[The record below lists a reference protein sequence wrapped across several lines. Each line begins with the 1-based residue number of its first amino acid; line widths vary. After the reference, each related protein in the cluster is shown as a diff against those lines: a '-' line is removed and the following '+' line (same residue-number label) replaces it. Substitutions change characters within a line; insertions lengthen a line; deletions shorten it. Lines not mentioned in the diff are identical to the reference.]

1 MLASYGNKSLK
12 VGLSIQKSQVIS
24 VVQMYLLWLN
34 TTKEHSQS
42 VTDGNILA
50 VAAPAIPTAL
60 VSRGAVGKQ
69 TVRGTWEWEGY
80 HETFLSSLV
89 HNM

>member
-1 MLASYGNKSLK
+1 MIQGCFVLASYGNKSLK
-12 VGLSIQKSQVIS
+12 VGLPIQKSQVIS

-50 VAAPAIPTAL
+50 VAAPAVPTAL
-60 VSRGAVGKQ
+60 NLQ
-69 TVRGTWEWEGY
+69 EQ
-80 HETFLSSLV
+80 LV
-89 HNM
+89 NRL